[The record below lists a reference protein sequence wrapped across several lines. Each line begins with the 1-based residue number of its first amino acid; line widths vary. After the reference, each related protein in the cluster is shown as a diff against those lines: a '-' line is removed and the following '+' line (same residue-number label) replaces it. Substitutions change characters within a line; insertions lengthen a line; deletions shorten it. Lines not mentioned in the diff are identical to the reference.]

1 MENIA
6 KSKLRNGEDIRVFNV
21 FESLKPS
28 VAKII
33 SQSGY
38 DLALIETEHI
48 LHNPENITSFLLLC
62 LDNGLSTA
70 TTITSVNRSV
80 IGTYMDAGSQGICL
94 SHAETTDQV
103 EELAKTI
110 GPYAPDRLIG
120 IESRG
125 FIVAAPLAIRLG
137 IGFTM
142 IRKQNK
148 LPGETTS
155 FTYELEYGSDTI
167 EIQTDAI
174 TPGQTVVVVDDLLA
188 TGGTAAASIAL
199 LRELGADIAAAAFII
214 ELNSLGGRARF
225 DTPVHSLIGYDD

>member
-1 MENIA
+1 MRR
-6 KSKLRNGEDIRVFNV
+6 LHTVFMD
-21 FESLKPS
+21 LK
-28 VAKII
+28 
-33 SQSGY
+33 
-38 DLALIETEHI
+38 EHI
-48 LHNPENITSFLLLC
+48 RSIPNYPKPGILFYDI
-62 LDNGLSTA
+62 STLIQNA
-70 TTITSVNRSV
+70 AAWKTV
-80 IGTYMDAGSQGICL
+80 
-94 SHAETTDQV
+94 V